1 MNAVRVP
8 NGPDE
13 SLRRTVRLLSSWI
26 APPDYRLGGGTA
38 LAALWGHRHSTDI
51 DLAAN
56 AQIFEERIERNFE
69 EIHRELQAERGRGK
83 IKKLRI
89 TRNMLAWTLPS
100 GPVAL
105 LRSRLS
111 LDRFSPIT
119 HKEKNTNVPLAPVS
133 AILYGKIH
141 GRILSAGRLVQR
153 DAYDLA
159 VACLVD
165 KGAVEET
172 LELIPAENKES
183 ILMRIRDARQGRA
196 VNDRTLLAPKYPEL
210 AKDPWGALT
219 EVLRDTFG
227 CE

>member
-1 MNAVRVP
+1 MNAVSVP
-8 NGPDE
+8 KGPDE
-13 SLRRTVRLLSSWI
+13 SLKQAVRLLSSWI

-38 LAALWGHRHSTDI
+38 LAALWEHRYSTDI

-56 AQIFEERIERNFE
+56 AHVFEDRIERNFE

-100 GPVAL
+100 GPVSL
-105 LRSRLS
+105 LRSQLS
-111 LDRFSPIT
+111 LARFSPIT

-172 LELIPAENKES
+172 LDLIPAENKES

-196 VNDRTLLAPKYPEL
+196 TNDRTLLAPKYPEL
-210 AKDPWGALT
+210 AKDPWGALA

>member
-1 MNAVRVP
+1 MNTVSVP

-13 SLRRTVRLLSSWI
+13 SLQQAVRFLSSWI

-56 AQIFEERIERNFE
+56 AHIFEDRIERNFE
-69 EIHRELQAERGRGK
+69 EIRRELQAERGGGK
-83 IKKLRI
+83 IKRLRI

-100 GPVAL
+100 GPVSL

-111 LDRFSPIT
+111 LARFSPIT

-172 LELIPAENKES
+172 LALIPAENKES
-183 ILMRIRDARQGRA
+183 ILIRVRDARRGRA
-196 VNDRTLLAPKYPEL
+196 ANDRTLLAPKYPEL
-210 AKDPWGALT
+210 AKDPWGALA

>member
-1 MNAVRVP
+1 MNTVSLP

-13 SLRRTVRLLSSWI
+13 SLKQAVCLLSSWI

-56 AQIFEERIERNFE
+56 AHIFEDRIERNFE
-69 EIHRELQAERGRGK
+69 EIHRKLQAERGRGK

-119 HKEKNTNVPLAPVS
+119 HKEKNTSVPLAPVS

-165 KGAVEET
+165 KGAVEEM
-172 LELIPAENKES
+172 LELIPAESKDS
-183 ILMRIRDARQGRA
+183 IFMRIMDARQGRA
-196 VNDRTLLAPKYPEL
+196 ANDRTLLAPKYPEL
-210 AKDPWGALT
+210 AKDPWGALG

>member
-1 MNAVRVP
+1 MDTVRLP

-13 SLRRTVRLLSSWI
+13 SLQQAVRFLSSWI

-38 LAALWGHRHSTDI
+38 LAALWSHRHSTDI

-56 AQIFEERIERNFE
+56 ADVFEDRVGSHFE
-69 EIHRELQAERGRGK
+69 AIHQALQAERARGT
-83 IKKLRI
+83 IKRLRV

-111 LDRFSPIT
+111 LEEFSPMT
-119 HKEKNTNVPLAPVS
+119 HKEENTDVPLAPVS

-141 GRILSAGRLVQR
+141 GRILSTGRLVQR

-172 LELIPAENKES
+172 LALIPAEDKES
-183 ILMRIRDARQGRA
+183 ILTRIRDARQDRA
-196 VNDRTLLAPKYPEL
+196 ADDRTLLAPKYAEL
-210 AKDPWGALT
+210 AKNPWDALVV
-219 EVLRDTFG
+219 VLRDTFG

>member
-1 MNAVRVP
+1 MNAVSVP

-13 SLRRTVRLLSSWI
+13 SLKQAVRFLSSWI

-56 AQIFEERIERNFE
+56 AHIFEDRIERNFE
-69 EIHRELQAERGRGK
+69 AIHQELQAERGRGK

-133 AILYGKIH
+133 AILYGKIY

-196 VNDRTLLAPKYPEL
+196 ANDRTLLAPKYPEL
-210 AKDPWGALT
+210 AKDPWGALA